1 MMPKSGSLNQ
11 NEKLF
16 LTIVVT
22 TSNGKEALNSL
33 LFNSVVFVISK
44 HLVTMGRINFWQKQV
59 VTG

>member
-22 TSNGKEALNSL
+22 TSNGKEALN
-33 LFNSVVFVISK
+33 
-44 HLVTMGRINFWQKQV
+44 
-59 VTG
+59 